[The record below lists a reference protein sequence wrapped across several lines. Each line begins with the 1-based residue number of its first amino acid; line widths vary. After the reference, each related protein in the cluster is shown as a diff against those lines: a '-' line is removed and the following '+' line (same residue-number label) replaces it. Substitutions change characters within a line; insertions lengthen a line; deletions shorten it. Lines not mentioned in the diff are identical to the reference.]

1 MIDPDVV
8 ATTSM
13 IVGAEAPGIVGPA
26 VVPGVVGLPGV
37 VGISGV
43 IGLPGVVGIS
53 RVVGLPGVVGPG
65 GATVVPVTLRVVV
78 LLSFTVSV
86 VVTSEVVVVSV
97 AASRRA
103 TSDSY
108 VYWPITVHSLNW

>member
-8 ATTSM
+8 ATTST
-13 IVGAEAPGIVGPA
+13 IVGAEAPGVVGPV

-43 IGLPGVVGIS
+43 VGPPGVVGIS
-53 RVVGLPGVVGPG
+53 GVVGPPGVVGSG

-78 LLSFTVSV
+78 SLSFTASV
-86 VVTSEVVVVSV
+86 VVTLGVVIVSV

-108 VYWPITVHSLNW
+108 AY